1 MEAKNPKK
9 TTEPRTSR
17 PENEPEAPKA
27 GSLEDS
33 RVELRKLDLRALFS
47 DETPQYRYPEDIDPG
62 DEVRFRFRTLRNN
75 ACSVYFVGRSI
86 RRKMKRVAPILT
98 VTS

>member
-62 DEVRFRFRTLRNN
+62 TRCD
-75 ACSVYFVGRSI
+75 SVSARSGTMRAVSI
-86 RRKMKRVAPILT
+86 SSDVPSGAR
-98 VTS
+98 